1 MKRIAVDMDGVLANV
16 YAQYIAWD
24 ERDTGIRKT
33 PEEVRGKREL
43 ESFPHVRRYLYTEG
57 FFRTVPV
64 IEDSQKVLSLL
75 NEKYEIFIV
84 SSATEF
90 PQSLSEKQAW
100 LTEFFPFISWRQM
113 VFCGSKTIVTAD
125 IMIDDHLKNLDHFN
139 GQTLLFTQPHNFY
152 IENSRHIRV
161 NSWQEIADMLL

>member
-24 ERDTGIRKT
+24 ERDTGVRKT
-33 PEEVRGKREL
+33 LEEVRGKREL
-43 ESFPHVRRYLYTEG
+43 ESFPHVRQYLYTEG

-64 IEDSQKVLSLL
+64 IADSQKVLSLL

-90 PQSLSEKQAW
+90 PQSLAEKQAW
-100 LTEFFPFISWRQM
+100 LSEFFPFISWRQM
-113 VFCGSKTIVTAD
+113 VFCGSK
-125 IMIDDHLKNLDHFN
+125 
-139 GQTLLFTQPHNFY
+139 
-152 IENSRHIRV
+152 
-161 NSWQEIADMLL
+161 